1 MRKRLSCLLALLLL
15 VTGTGVTEGS
25 AEGIAAVPGDELP
38 LNCMTVI
45 VGKDVSGTG
54 RVLIGHNEDDTGRC
68 VVRHGYVEAAG
79 WPEGTVL
86 PAETGRAAIPQV
98 EHTFGYYWSQVRGAD
113 RGFSGADIF
122 LNENGVC
129 VVSNNNAESRENILD
144 ESRLTDGGIEYN
156 LRRIV
161 AERAE
166 SARDALHIIIGLV
179 EEWGYAPSGR
189 AYTVAD
195 SQEAFMIQIAS
206 GRRYIA
212 ARIPDDMVAVIPN
225 HYTFH
230 GINDVEEM
238 YYSEDLISHAIEM
251 NWYNPASEGDYS
263 DFDFARAYQD
273 EDSYGKPY
281 NVLRQKYAMEI
292 LLDQPWDVDTMG
304 LPFAFRPESIIGL
317 EDVIEVLSSHYEG
330 TEHEDSFGPG
340 ASPHDTSTRKICTGS
355 TIEATIFD
363 LAEIPVLTT
372 AWTAFGRPCQL
383 PFLPLHPLAGTADEI
398 DRMEDP
404 AKEMEEHLSYRDQAT
419 VRRSDGWQAM
429 RDFENLHEMLYSE
442 EIAKLTELKDT
453 LHEGYTADNAEL
465 ISRAGALIKEG
476 KESEA
481 LEVIAQADRDTA
493 ATALTALA
501 KHADEE
507 FRLVKISEVLPFSLS
522 MPPIPY
528 TVTFTCD
535 AKPVESELLF
545 GMGFTNVRLKYAPA
559 LEGTLK
565 DLGDGQYSADFDP
578 FIMMDSAAY
587 PGEFEFIL
595 GGKTEEGHAF
605 AGMAVIPFTE

>member
-1 MRKRLSCLLALLLL
+1 MRKRLSCLFALL
-15 VTGTGVTEGS
+15 VMITGTCVVPDAAS
-25 AEGIAAVPGDELP
+25 AAQVSADELP
-38 LNCMTVI
+38 LNCMTIV
-45 VGKDVSGTG
+45 VGKDVSATG
-54 RVLIGHNEDDTGRC
+54 RVMVGHNEDDIGRC
-68 VVRHGYVEAAG
+68 VVRHGYVEAAE

-98 EHTFGYYWSQVRGAD
+98 ESTFGYYWSQVRDAN

-129 VVSNNNAESRENILD
+129 IVSNNNAESKENILD

-156 LRRIV
+156 VRRIV
-161 AERAE
+161 AERAT
-166 SARDALHIIIGLV
+166 SARDALNIIIELV

-195 SQEAFMIQIAS
+195 SEEAFMIQIAS

-212 ARIPDDMVAVIPN
+212 ARIPDDMVVAIPN

-251 NWYNPASEGDYS
+251 NWYKPAVEGDYS
-263 DFDFARAYQD
+263 DFDFALAYQD
-273 EDSYGKPY
+273 SDSYGTPY

-292 LLDQPWDVDTMG
+292 LLDQSWDVDTMG
-304 LPFAFRPESIIGL
+304 LPYAFKPESTISL
-317 EDVIEVLSSHYEG
+317 EDMIEVLSTHYEG

-363 LAEIPVLTT
+363 LAETPVLTT

-383 PFLPLHPLAGTADEI
+383 PFLPLHPLAGTVDEI
-398 DRMEDP
+398 DQMENP
-404 AKEMEEHLSYRDQAT
+404 AKEMEEHLTYRDQAT
-419 VRRSDGWQAM
+419 VYSQNGWQTM

-442 EIAKLTELKDT
+442 EIEKLTELKNT
-453 LHEGYTADNAEL
+453 LHETYTADNVEL
-465 ISRAGALIKEG
+465 ISQAEALMDDG
-476 KESEA
+476 KEQEA
-481 LEVIAQADRDTA
+481 LDAIAQADRETVSSTLA
-493 ATALTALA
+493 ALE

-507 FRLVKISEVLPFSLS
+507 FRLVEISEVLPFSLS

-528 TVTFTCD
+528 TVTFACD

-559 LEGTLK
+559 LADTLK
-565 DLGDGQYSADFDP
+565 DLGNGLYSVDFDP

-595 GGKTEEGHAF
+595 GGKTEDGQAF

>member
-1 MRKRLSCLLALLLL
+1 MRKRLSCLLALL
-15 VTGTGVTEGS
+15 VMITGTCVVPDAVS
-25 AEGIAAVPGDELP
+25 AAQVLADELP
-38 LNCMTVI
+38 LNCMTIV
-45 VGKDVSGTG
+45 VGKDVSATG
-54 RVLIGHNEDDTGRC
+54 RVMVGHNEDDIGRC
-68 VVRHGYVEAAG
+68 VVRHGYVEAAE

-98 EHTFGYYWSQVRGAD
+98 ESTFGYYWSQVRDAN

-129 VVSNNNAESRENILD
+129 IVSNNNAESKENILD

-156 LRRIV
+156 VRRIV
-161 AERAE
+161 AERAT
-166 SARDALHIIIGLV
+166 SARDALNIIIELV

-195 SQEAFMIQIAS
+195 SEEAFMIQIAS

-212 ARIPDDMVAVIPN
+212 ARIPDDMVVAIPN

-251 NWYNPASEGDYS
+251 NWYKPAVEGDYS
-263 DFDFARAYQD
+263 DFDFALAYQD
-273 EDSYGKPY
+273 SDSYGTPY

-292 LLDQPWDVDTMG
+292 LLDQSWDVDTMG
-304 LPFAFRPESIIGL
+304 LPYAFKPESTISL
-317 EDVIEVLSSHYEG
+317 EDMIEVLSTHYEG

-363 LAEIPVLTT
+363 LAETPVLTT

-383 PFLPLHPLAGTADEI
+383 PFLPLHPLAGTVDEI
-398 DRMEDP
+398 DQMENP
-404 AKEMEEHLSYRDQAT
+404 AKEMEEHLTYRDQAT
-419 VRRSDGWQAM
+419 VYSQNGWQTM

-442 EIAKLTELKDT
+442 EIEKLTELKNT
-453 LHEGYTADNAEL
+453 LHETYTTDNAEL
-465 ISRAGALIKEG
+465 ISQAEALMDDG
-476 KESEA
+476 KEQEA
-481 LEVIAQADRDTA
+481 LDAIAQADRETVSSTLA
-493 ATALTALA
+493 ALE

-507 FRLVKISEVLPFSLS
+507 FRLVEISEVLPFSLS

-528 TVTFTCD
+528 TVTFACD

-559 LEGTLK
+559 LADTLK
-565 DLGDGQYSADFDP
+565 DFGNGLYSVDFDP

-595 GGKTEEGHAF
+595 GGKTEDGQAF

>member
-1 MRKRLSCLLALLLL
+1 MRKRLSCLLALL
-15 VTGTGVTEGS
+15 VMITGTCVVPDAVS
-25 AEGIAAVPGDELP
+25 AAQVLADELP
-38 LNCMTVI
+38 LNCMTIV
-45 VGKDVSGTG
+45 VGKDVSATG
-54 RVLIGHNEDDTGRC
+54 RVMVGHNEDDIGRC
-68 VVRHGYVEAAG
+68 VVRHGYVEAAE

-98 EHTFGYYWSQVRGAD
+98 ESTFGYYWSQVRDAN

-129 VVSNNNAESRENILD
+129 IVSNNNAESKENILD

-156 LRRIV
+156 VRRIV
-161 AERAE
+161 AERAT
-166 SARDALHIIIGLV
+166 SARDALNIIIELV

-195 SQEAFMIQIAS
+195 SEEAFMIQIAS

-212 ARIPDDMVAVIPN
+212 ARIPDDMVVAIPN

-251 NWYNPASEGDYS
+251 NWYKPAVEGDYS
-263 DFDFARAYQD
+263 DFDFALAYQD
-273 EDSYGKPY
+273 SDSYGTPY

-292 LLDQPWDVDTMG
+292 LLDQSWDVDTMG
-304 LPFAFRPESIIGL
+304 LPYAFKPESTISL
-317 EDVIEVLSSHYEG
+317 EDMIEVLSTHYEG

-363 LAEIPVLTT
+363 LAETPVLTT

-383 PFLPLHPLAGTADEI
+383 PFLPLHPLAGTVDEI
-398 DRMEDP
+398 DQMENP
-404 AKEMEEHLSYRDQAT
+404 AKEMEEHLTYRDQAT
-419 VRRSDGWQAM
+419 VYSQNGWQTM

-442 EIAKLTELKDT
+442 EIEKLTELKNT
-453 LHEGYTADNAEL
+453 LHETYTTDNAEL
-465 ISRAGALIKEG
+465 ISQAEALMDDG
-476 KESEA
+476 KEQEA
-481 LEVIAQADRDTA
+481 LDAIAQADRETVSSTLA
-493 ATALTALA
+493 ALE

-507 FRLVKISEVLPFSLS
+507 FRLVEISEVLPFSLS

-528 TVTFTCD
+528 TVTFACD

-559 LEGTLK
+559 LADTLK
-565 DLGDGQYSADFDP
+565 DLGNGLYSVDFDP

-595 GGKTEEGHAF
+595 GGKTEDGQAF

>member
-1 MRKRLSCLLALLLL
+1 MRKRLSCLLALL
-15 VTGTGVTEGS
+15 VMITGTCVVPDAVS
-25 AEGIAAVPGDELP
+25 AAQVLADELP
-38 LNCMTVI
+38 LNCMTIV
-45 VGKDVSGTG
+45 VGKDVSATG
-54 RVLIGHNEDDTGRC
+54 RVMVGHNEDDIGRC
-68 VVRHGYVEAAG
+68 VVRHGYVEAAE

-98 EHTFGYYWSQVRGAD
+98 ESTFGYYWSQVRDAN

-129 VVSNNNAESRENILD
+129 IVSNNNAESKENILD
-144 ESRLTDGGIEYN
+144 ESHLTDGGIEYN
-156 LRRIV
+156 VRRIV
-161 AERAE
+161 AERAT
-166 SARDALHIIIGLV
+166 SARDALNIIIELV

-195 SQEAFMIQIAS
+195 SEEAFMIQIAS

-212 ARIPDDMVAVIPN
+212 ARIPDDMVVAIPN

-251 NWYNPASEGDYS
+251 NWYKPAVEGDYS
-263 DFDFARAYQD
+263 DFDFALAYQD
-273 EDSYGKPY
+273 SDSYGTPY

-292 LLDQPWDVDTMG
+292 LLYQSWDVDTMG
-304 LPFAFRPESIIGL
+304 LPYAFKPESTISL
-317 EDVIEVLSSHYEG
+317 EDMIEVLSTHYEG

-363 LAEIPVLTT
+363 LAETPVLTT

-383 PFLPLHPLAGTADEI
+383 PFLPLHPLAGTVDEI
-398 DRMEDP
+398 DQMENP
-404 AKEMEEHLSYRDQAT
+404 AKEMEEHLTYRDQAT
-419 VRRSDGWQAM
+419 VYSQNGWQTM

-442 EIAKLTELKDT
+442 EIEKLTELKNT
-453 LHEGYTADNAEL
+453 LHETYTTDNAEL
-465 ISRAGALIKEG
+465 ISQAEALMDDG
-476 KESEA
+476 KEQEA
-481 LEVIAQADRDTA
+481 LDAIAQADRETVSSTLA
-493 ATALTALA
+493 ALE

-507 FRLVKISEVLPFSLS
+507 FRMVEISEVLPFSLS

-528 TVTFTCD
+528 TVTFACD

-559 LEGTLK
+559 LADTLK
-565 DLGDGQYSADFDP
+565 DLGNGLYSVDFDP

-595 GGKTEEGHAF
+595 GGKTEDGQAF

>member
-1 MRKRLSCLLALLLL
+1 MRKRLSCLLALL
-15 VTGTGVTEGS
+15 VMITGTCVVPDAVS
-25 AEGIAAVPGDELP
+25 AEQVSADELP
-38 LNCMTVI
+38 LNCMTIV
-45 VGKDVSGTG
+45 VGKDVSATG
-54 RVLIGHNEDDTGRC
+54 RVMVGHNEDDIGRC
-68 VVRHGYVEAAG
+68 VVRHGYVEAAE

-98 EHTFGYYWSQVRGAD
+98 ESTFGYYWSQVRDAN

-129 VVSNNNAESRENILD
+129 IVSNNNAESKENILD

-156 LRRIV
+156 VRRIV
-161 AERAE
+161 AERAT
-166 SARDALHIIIGLV
+166 SARDALHIIIELV

-195 SQEAFMIQIAS
+195 SEEAFMIQIAS

-212 ARIPDDMVAVIPN
+212 ARIPDDMVVAIPN

-251 NWYNPASEGDYS
+251 NWYKPAVEGDYS
-263 DFDFARAYQD
+263 DFDFALAYQD
-273 EDSYGKPY
+273 SDSYGTPY

-292 LLDQPWDVDTMG
+292 LLDQSWDVDTMG
-304 LPFAFRPESIIGL
+304 LPYAFKPESTISL
-317 EDVIEVLSSHYEG
+317 EDMIEVLSTHYEG

-363 LAEIPVLTT
+363 LAETPVLTT

-383 PFLPLHPLAGTADEI
+383 PFLPLHPLAGTVDEI
-398 DRMEDP
+398 DQMENP
-404 AKEMEEHLSYRDQAT
+404 AKEMEEHLTYRDQAT
-419 VRRSDGWQAM
+419 VYSQNGWQEM
-429 RDFENLHEMLYSE
+429 RDFQNLHEMLYSE
-442 EIAKLTELKDT
+442 EIEKLTELKNT
-453 LHEGYTADNAEL
+453 LHETYTTDNAEL
-465 ISRAGALIKEG
+465 ISQAEALFDDG
-476 KESEA
+476 KEQEA
-481 LEVIAQADRDTA
+481 LDAIAQADRETVSSTLA
-493 ATALTALA
+493 ALE

-507 FRLVKISEVLPFSLS
+507 FRLVEISEVLPFSLS

-528 TVTFTCD
+528 TVTFACD

-559 LEGTLK
+559 LADTLK
-565 DLGDGQYSADFDP
+565 DLGNGLYSVDFDP

-595 GGKTEEGHAF
+595 GGKTEDGQTF

>member
-1 MRKRLSCLLALLLL
+1 MRKRLSCLLALL
-15 VTGTGVTEGS
+15 VMITGTCVVPDAVS
-25 AEGIAAVPGDELP
+25 AAQVLADELP
-38 LNCMTVI
+38 LNCMTIV
-45 VGKDVSGTG
+45 VGKDVSATG
-54 RVLIGHNEDDTGRC
+54 RVMVGHNEDDIGRC
-68 VVRHGYVEAAG
+68 VVRHGYVEAAE

-98 EHTFGYYWSQVRGAD
+98 ESTFGYYWSQVRDAN

-129 VVSNNNAESRENILD
+129 IVSNNNAESKENILD

-156 LRRIV
+156 VRRIV
-161 AERAE
+161 AERAT
-166 SARDALHIIIGLV
+166 SARDALNIIIELM

-195 SQEAFMIQIAS
+195 SEEAFMIQIAS

-212 ARIPDDMVAVIPN
+212 ARIPDDMVVAIPN

-251 NWYNPASEGDYS
+251 NWYKPAVEGDYS
-263 DFDFARAYQD
+263 DFDFALAYQD
-273 EDSYGKPY
+273 SDSYGTPY

-292 LLDQPWDVDTMG
+292 LLDQSWDVDTMG
-304 LPFAFRPESIIGL
+304 LPYAFKPESTISL
-317 EDVIEVLSSHYEG
+317 EDMIEVLSTHYEG

-363 LAEIPVLTT
+363 LAETPVLTT

-383 PFLPLHPLAGTADEI
+383 PFLPLHPLAGTVDEI
-398 DRMEDP
+398 DQMENP
-404 AKEMEEHLSYRDQAT
+404 AKEMEEHLTYRDQAT
-419 VRRSDGWQAM
+419 VYSQNGWQTM

-442 EIAKLTELKDT
+442 EIEKLTELKNT
-453 LHEGYTADNAEL
+453 LHETYTTDNAEL
-465 ISRAGALIKEG
+465 ISQAEALMDDG
-476 KESEA
+476 KEQEA
-481 LEVIAQADRDTA
+481 LDAIAQADRETVSSTLA
-493 ATALTALA
+493 ALE

-507 FRLVKISEVLPFSLS
+507 FRLVEISEVLPFSLS

-528 TVTFTCD
+528 TVTFACD

-559 LEGTLK
+559 LADTLK
-565 DLGDGQYSADFDP
+565 DLGNGLYSVDFDP

-595 GGKTEEGHAF
+595 GGKTEDGQAF

>member
-1 MRKRLSCLLALLLL
+1 MRKRLSCLLALL
-15 VTGTGVTEGS
+15 VMITGTCVVPDAVS
-25 AEGIAAVPGDELP
+25 AAQVLADELP
-38 LNCMTVI
+38 LNCMTIV
-45 VGKDVSGTG
+45 VGKDVSATG
-54 RVLIGHNEDDTGRC
+54 RVMVGHNEDDIGRC
-68 VVRHGYVEAAG
+68 VVRHGYVEAAE

-98 EHTFGYYWSQVRGAD
+98 ESTFGYYWSQVRDAN

-129 VVSNNNAESRENILD
+129 IVSNNNAESKENILD

-156 LRRIV
+156 VRRIV
-161 AERAE
+161 AERAT
-166 SARDALHIIIGLV
+166 SARDALNIIIELV

-195 SQEAFMIQIAS
+195 SEEAFMIQIAS

-212 ARIPDDMVAVIPN
+212 ARIPDDMVVAIPN

-251 NWYNPASEGDYS
+251 NWYKPAVEGDYS
-263 DFDFARAYQD
+263 DFDFALAYQD
-273 EDSYGKPY
+273 SDSYGTPY

-292 LLDQPWDVDTMG
+292 LLDQSWDVDTMG
-304 LPFAFRPESIIGL
+304 LPYAFKPESTISL
-317 EDVIEVLSSHYEG
+317 EDMIEVLSTHYEG

-363 LAEIPVLTT
+363 LAETPVLTT

-383 PFLPLHPLAGTADEI
+383 PFLPLHPLAGTVDEI
-398 DRMEDP
+398 DQMENP
-404 AKEMEEHLSYRDQAT
+404 AKEMEEHLTYRDQAT
-419 VRRSDGWQAM
+419 VYSQNGWQTM

-442 EIAKLTELKDT
+442 EIEKLTELKNT
-453 LHEGYTADNAEL
+453 LHETYTTDNAEL
-465 ISRAGALIKEG
+465 ISQAEALMDDG
-476 KESEA
+476 KEQEA
-481 LEVIAQADRDTA
+481 LDAIAQADRETVSSTLA
-493 ATALTALA
+493 ALE
-501 KHADEE
+501 KHAYEE
-507 FRLVKISEVLPFSLS
+507 FRMVEISEVLPFSLS

-528 TVTFTCD
+528 TVTFACD

-559 LEGTLK
+559 LADTLK
-565 DLGDGQYSADFDP
+565 DLGNGLYSVDFDP

-595 GGKTEEGHAF
+595 GGKTEDGQAF

>member
-1 MRKRLSCLLALLLL
+1 MRKRLSCLLALL
-15 VTGTGVTEGS
+15 VMITGTCVVPDAVS
-25 AEGIAAVPGDELP
+25 AAQVLADELP
-38 LNCMTVI
+38 LNCMTIV
-45 VGKDVSGTG
+45 VGKDVSATG
-54 RVLIGHNEDDTGRC
+54 RVMVGHNEDDIGRC
-68 VVRHGYVEAAG
+68 VVRHGYVEAAE

-98 EHTFGYYWSQVRGAD
+98 ESTFGYYWSQVRDAN
-113 RGFSGADIF
+113 RGFSGADLF

-129 VVSNNNAESRENILD
+129 IVSNNNAESKENILD

-156 LRRIV
+156 VRRIV
-161 AERAE
+161 AERAT
-166 SARDALHIIIGLV
+166 SARDALNIIIELV

-195 SQEAFMIQIAS
+195 SEAAFMIQIAS

-212 ARIPDDMVAVIPN
+212 ARIPDDMVVAIPN

-251 NWYNPASEGDYS
+251 NWYKPAVEGDYS
-263 DFDFARAYQD
+263 DFDFALAYQD
-273 EDSYGKPY
+273 SDSYGTPY

-292 LLDQPWDVDTMG
+292 LLDQSWDVDTMG
-304 LPFAFRPESIIGL
+304 LPYAFKPESTISL
-317 EDVIEVLSSHYEG
+317 EDMIEVLSTHYEG

-363 LAEIPVLTT
+363 LAETPVLTT

-383 PFLPLHPLAGTADEI
+383 PFLPLHPLAGTVDEI
-398 DRMEDP
+398 DQMENP
-404 AKEMEEHLSYRDQAT
+404 AKEMEEHLTYRDQAT
-419 VRRSDGWQAM
+419 VYSQNGWQTM

-442 EIAKLTELKDT
+442 EIEKLTELKNT
-453 LHEGYTADNAEL
+453 LHETYTTDNAEL
-465 ISRAGALIKEG
+465 ISQAEALMDDG
-476 KESEA
+476 KEQEA
-481 LEVIAQADRDTA
+481 LDAIAQADRETVSSTLA
-493 ATALTALA
+493 ALE

-507 FRLVKISEVLPFSLS
+507 FRLVEISEVLPFSLS

-528 TVTFTCD
+528 TVTFACD

-559 LEGTLK
+559 LADTLK
-565 DLGDGQYSADFDP
+565 DLGNGLYSVDFDP

-595 GGKTEEGHAF
+595 GGKTEDGQAF

>member
-1 MRKRLSCLLALLLL
+1 MRKRLSCLLALL
-15 VTGTGVTEGS
+15 VMITGTCVVPDAVS
-25 AEGIAAVPGDELP
+25 AAQVLADELP
-38 LNCMTVI
+38 LNCMTIV
-45 VGKDVSGTG
+45 VGKDVSATG
-54 RVLIGHNEDDTGRC
+54 RVMVGHNEDDIGRC
-68 VVRHGYVEAAG
+68 VVRHGYVEAAE

-98 EHTFGYYWSQVRGAD
+98 ESTFGYYWSQVRDAN

-129 VVSNNNAESRENILD
+129 IVSNNNAESKENILD

-156 LRRIV
+156 VRRIV
-161 AERAE
+161 AERAT
-166 SARDALHIIIGLV
+166 SARDALNIIIELV

-195 SQEAFMIQIAS
+195 SEEAFMIQIAS

-212 ARIPDDMVAVIPN
+212 ARIPDDMVVAIPN

-251 NWYNPASEGDYS
+251 NWYKPAVEGDYS
-263 DFDFARAYQD
+263 DFDFALAYQD
-273 EDSYGKPY
+273 SDSYGTPY

-292 LLDQPWDVDTMG
+292 LLDQSWDVDTMG
-304 LPFAFRPESIIGL
+304 LPYAFKPESTISL
-317 EDVIEVLSSHYEG
+317 EDMIEVLSTHYEG

-363 LAEIPVLTT
+363 LAETPVLTT

-383 PFLPLHPLAGTADEI
+383 PFLPLHPLAGTVDEI
-398 DRMEDP
+398 DQMENP
-404 AKEMEEHLSYRDQAT
+404 AKEMEEHLTYRDQAT
-419 VRRSDGWQAM
+419 VYSQNGWQTM

-442 EIAKLTELKDT
+442 EIEKLTELKNT
-453 LHEGYTADNAEL
+453 LHETYTTDNAEL
-465 ISRAGALIKEG
+465 ISQAEALMDDG
-476 KESEA
+476 KEQEA
-481 LEVIAQADRDTA
+481 LDAIAQADRETVSSTLA
-493 ATALTALA
+493 ALE

-507 FRLVKISEVLPFSLS
+507 FRMVEISEVLPFSLS

-528 TVTFTCD
+528 TVTFACD

-559 LEGTLK
+559 LADTLK
-565 DLGDGQYSADFDP
+565 DLGNGLYSVDFDP

-595 GGKTEEGHAF
+595 GGKTEDGQAF